1 MKNIEQNLGKYVI
14 DNINQKDKDLKLFV
28 DSINL
33 KKEMKEQIITKKK
46 QKKTN

>member
-14 DNINQKDKDLKLFV
+14 DNMNQKEKNLKLFV

-33 KKEMKEQIITKKK
+33 KKEMKEQVLT
-46 QKKTN
+46 

>member
-33 KKEMKEQIITKKK
+33 KKK
-46 QKKTN
+46 Q